1 MNSLIKFSSSWC
13 TNCNTLSRVI
23 YGIPLGSTT
32 LVEIDI
38 DQEPDMAKAYN
49 IRMLP
54 TLVLLDSTGEEIK
67 RCSGV
72 KSKDFLLQFLDI
84 NQQEVFAPCVNEKE
98 K

>member
-1 MNSLIKFSSSWC
+1 MNSIIKFSATWC
-13 TNCNTLSRVI
+13 KNCPTLSKVL
-23 YGIPLGSTT
+23 YSIPLGFTT
-32 LVEIDI
+32 LVEVDI

-54 TLVLLDSTGEEIK
+54 TLVLLNSTGEEIK

-84 NQQEVFAPCVNEKE
+84 NQREVFAPCVNEKE

>member
-13 TNCNTLSRVI
+13 TNCNTLSRVL
-23 YGIPLGSTT
+23 YSIPLGFTT
-32 LVEIDI
+32 LVEVDI

-54 TLVLLDSTGEEIK
+54 TLILLDETGEEIK

-72 KSKDFLLQFLDI
+72 KSKEFLLEFLDI
-84 NQQEVFAPCVNEKE
+84 NQQEK
-98 K
+98 